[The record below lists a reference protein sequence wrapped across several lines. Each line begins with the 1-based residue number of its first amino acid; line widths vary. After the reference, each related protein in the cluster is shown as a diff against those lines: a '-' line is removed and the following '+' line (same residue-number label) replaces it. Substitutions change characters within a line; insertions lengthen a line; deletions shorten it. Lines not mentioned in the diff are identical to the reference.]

1 MKKIAVETM
10 RKYMKAKM
18 PESTVIEQKY
28 PFGDSEIVVHIKT
41 KLTTAEVGVFVRRI
55 LSACFDKDGNYRPE
69 YYQPVF
75 KATVIQI
82 CTDLPVLSLRNERGD
97 DGESLMDIDAMADMY
112 DTLRFDDLSDGR
124 YQALTAYLNEVCDS
138 AVVDYANRHTT
149 SSELMRKID
158 EIVDEA
164 KVVLGKV
171 ASIDTDSLMKYA
183 QVLSEATSE
192 TNIVEAILK
201 HQDASGS

>member
-1 MKKIAVETM
+1 MKKIAVKTM

-18 PESTVIEQKY
+18 PENTVIEQKY

-41 KLTTAEVGVFVRRI
+41 KLTASEVGIFVRRV
-55 LSACFDKDGNYRPE
+55 LSACFDGEGNYRPE

-112 DTLRFDDLSDGR
+112 DTLCFDDLSDGR
-124 YQALTAYLNEVCDS
+124 YKALTAYLNEVCDS

-149 SSELMRKID
+149 NSDLLRKID
-158 EIVDEA
+158 EIADEA
-164 KVVLGKV
+164 KAVLNKI

-183 QVLSEATSE
+183 QVLSEATAE
-192 TNIVEAILK
+192 TNIVEAILTY
-201 HQDASGS
+201 QGASEG